1 MRVLVHDLRPDSL
14 LATKQLSGA
23 TGIPEGTLRYWR
35 SRNEGPPSFV
45 LGRKRVVYR
54 WSEFLEWMGQQEQQS
69 RRGGAA

>member
-1 MRVLVHDLRPDSL
+1 MTDDLHPGSL

-23 TGIPEGTLRYWR
+23 SGIPEGTLRYWR
-35 SRNEGPPSFV
+35 SRDEGPPSFV

-54 WSEFLEWMGQQEQQS
+54 WSDFLDWMEQQEQQS